1 MYQFV
6 IDKKSGQ
13 LRKGPL
19 LVFATMIL
27 LIFITVLAL
36 DRKNTAELTKITQSS
51 IKAQLIA
58 VAQSAS
64 TLIDM
69 DAYMEYTSL
78 EAVQAD
84 RAAYQQMR
92 RALSALGSSVGA
104 KYIYVLREIDGV
116 YYFIFDTDTEVDT
129 TLLPYEISAVHEQ
142 AFAGAW
148 TAGIMNVKDEYGSFN
163 TGAVPIYYAGEIA
176 GIVCVDY
183 EDRFFS
189 ESIQT
194 AKQNQIVLVTTLLLV
209 LATLTLFLLQV
220 LHRLAQ
226 SDALMGLPNR
236 VYLFEYLEELSQK
249 GPQEPF
255 ALLFT
260 DLDNFKQVNDSAGH
274 DAGDE
279 LLRKIAEFLQQQ
291 SSTFMENMK
300 GKAVTFRP
308 TAGLLNVS
316 ARVGGDEFIQVFP
329 GAATA
334 EDAARIAEYL
344 LENFKTSE
352 ISGYVAHYQVTLSIG
367 IALFPRHAEGHH
379 VLIKYADTAMYHAK
393 KTGKSQYCIYA
404 DGLLGKDEEMML
416 GLSEEA
422 WN

>member
-27 LIFITVLAL
+27 LIFITVLTL

-51 IKAQLIA
+51 IEVQLIA

-148 TAGIMNVKDEYGSFN
+148 AAGIMNVKDEYGSFN

-194 AKQNQIVLVTTLLLV
+194 AKQNKIVLVTTLLLV

-220 LHRLAQ
+220 LRRLAGC
-226 SDALMGLPNR
+226 A
-236 VYLFEYLEELSQK
+236 
-249 GPQEPF
+249 
-255 ALLFT
+255 
-260 DLDNFKQVNDSAGH
+260 
-274 DAGDE
+274 
-279 LLRKIAEFLQQQ
+279 AEHAP
-291 SSTFMENMK
+291 SGAK
-300 GKAVTFRP
+300 RCAH
-308 TAGLLNVS
+308 
-316 ARVGGDEFIQVFP
+316 
-329 GAATA
+329 GAAQ
-334 EDAARIAEYL
+334 
-344 LENFKTSE
+344 
-352 ISGYVAHYQVTLSIG
+352 SGVSL
-367 IALFPRHAEGHH
+367 
-379 VLIKYADTAMYHAK
+379 
-393 KTGKSQYCIYA
+393 
-404 DGLLGKDEEMML
+404 
-416 GLSEEA
+416 
-422 WN
+422 

>member
-6 IDKKSGQ
+6 TDKKSGQ

-64 TLIDM
+64 TLID
-69 DAYMEYTSL
+69 
-78 EAVQAD
+78 
-84 RAAYQQMR
+84 
-92 RALSALGSSVGA
+92 LG
-104 KYIYVLREIDGV
+104 
-116 YYFIFDTDTEVDT
+116 
-129 TLLPYEISAVHEQ
+129 
-142 AFAGAW
+142 
-148 TAGIMNVKDEYGSFN
+148 
-163 TGAVPIYYAGEIA
+163 
-176 GIVCVDY
+176 
-183 EDRFFS
+183 
-189 ESIQT
+189 
-194 AKQNQIVLVTTLLLV
+194 
-209 LATLTLFLLQV
+209 
-220 LHRLAQ
+220 
-226 SDALMGLPNR
+226 
-236 VYLFEYLEELSQK
+236 
-249 GPQEPF
+249 
-255 ALLFT
+255 
-260 DLDNFKQVNDSAGH
+260 NFKQVNDSAGH

-279 LLRKIAEFLQQQ
+279 LLRKNAEFLQQQ

-344 LENFKTSE
+344 LENFKTNE

-416 GLSEEA
+416 RLSEEA